1 MTEKPHLKRTALFE
15 EHKKLG
21 GRLIDFGG
29 WELPVQ
35 YSGVIDEHTTCRT
48 SAGLF
53 DVSHMG
59 EILIEGGDAERFI
72 YHLVSNDVSKIAIGQ
87 AQYSILC
94 QADGGAID
102 DLIVYR
108 RGEEKF
114 LICVNASN
122 TEKDFAWMK
131 QVHEAGRFACKL
143 ENVSFE
149 WSQIAIQ
156 GPKAETIMQTLTRA
170 KLSDLKPFHF
180 IEDWVAG
187 VSVITSRTGYTG
199 EDGFEIYIPWSDAPK
214 VWSALLEKGIP
225 FGLKPCGLGARDTLR
240 LEVKYPLYGQELTAE
255 TNPLEAGLGWAV
267 KLDKTDFI
275 GRDALIKIKEAGL
288 KRKLVG
294 IELKGAGIPRTG
306 YKIYDALNAR
316 EVGFVTSGTQS
327 PMSKKSIGVAYIE
340 TSHAS
345 LGSTVLVEIRAN
357 RVPAEIVAT
366 PFYKRPIKGNES

>member
-1 MTEKPHLKRTALFE
+1 MTNSLALKRTALFE

-48 SAGLF
+48 AAGLF

-59 EILIEGGDAERFI
+59 EIRVEGGDAERFL

-94 QADGGAID
+94 QPDGGAVD

-108 RGEEKF
+108 RAEGRF

-122 TEKDFAWMK
+122 TEKDFTWMK
-131 QVHEAGRFACKL
+131 QVHEGGRFACKL
-143 ENVSFE
+143 EDVSAE

-156 GPKAETIMQTLTRA
+156 GPKAEAIMQTLTRA
-170 KLSDLKPFHF
+170 KLSEIKPFHF

-187 VSVITSRTGYTG
+187 ISVITSRTGYTG

-214 VWSALLEKGIP
+214 VWTALLEKGAP
-225 FGLKPCGLGARDTLR
+225 LGLKPCGLGARDTLR
-240 LEVKYPLYGQELTAE
+240 LEVKYPLYGQELSSQI
-255 TNPLEAGLGWAV
+255 NPLEAGLGWAV
-267 KLDKTDFI
+267 KLDKSDFI

-294 IELKGAGIPRTG
+294 IEIKGAGIPRTG
-306 YKIYDALNAR
+306 YKLYDATGTR
-316 EVGFVTSGTQS
+316 DVGYITSGTQS
-327 PMSKKSIGVAYIE
+327 PMSKKSIGIAYIE
-340 TSHAS
+340 TALAS
-345 LGSTVLVEIRAN
+345 VGSSVLVEIRAN
-357 RVPAEIVAT
+357 KIPAEVVAT
-366 PFYKRPIKGNES
+366 PFYKRPY